1 MCKLCG
7 AAAQH
12 LHRSVLPNGKLEPAR
27 KDSAGTVGGHS
38 GFCKLCGAAAQ
49 SVQLSC
55 LPQASLNPQEKGHGN
70 ASASCVDPLRRVY
83 TFQACQTANLN
94 PQEKT
99 LPAQLVATAA
109 LVQVVR
115 SRCGGLAPHQRW
127 SQAPP
132 CLGHS
137 SRDPWENPQEH
148 PIISCKIPVIQ
159 LACILGL
166 SEIGEHPPIH
176 GNFMGKS
183 R

>member
-1 MCKLCG
+1 MQAVRSCCAECTTVMPATGKLEPPRKGPRQRFCKLRG
-7 AAAQH
+7 SAAQGLH
-12 LHRSVLPNGKLEPAR
+12 LSGLPNGKLEPPR
-27 KDSAGTVGGHS
+27 KDSAGTVGGHGS
-38 GFCKLCGAAAQ
+38 DC
-49 SVQLSC
+49 
-55 LPQASLNPQEKGHGN
+55 
-70 ASASCVDPLRRVY
+70 ASCAEPQRRVY
-83 TFQACQTANLN
+83 TFQACQTASLN

>member
-1 MCKLCG
+1 MQAVPSCCAEFTAVMPATGKLEPPRKCKLRG
-7 AAAQH
+7 AAAQGLH
-12 LHRSVLPNGKLEPAR
+12 LSGLPNGKLEPR
-27 KDSAGTVGGHS
+27 TVGGH
-38 GFCKLCGAAAQ
+38 GKAF
-49 SVQLSC
+49 
-55 LPQASLNPQEKGHGN
+55 
-70 ASASCVDPLRRVY
+70 ASCVESLRRVY
-83 TFQACQTANLN
+83 TFQACQTASLN